1 MFPEE
6 IISARMVHALEILFD
21 AHHPDRGSIDSI
33 LNHPDRDDVRQSPSH
48 NCFSLPGRTKNVC
61 WRACSVYDMMLCHLF
76 RAVVYHF
83 RAILKMGNQ
92 HRQRFYGGDLHM
104 FTKLSP
110 GGDIYR
116 RVDLV
121 ISLSTYQQD
130 RADSSDE
137 EDEDDEEEDE
147 EERRRRK
154 KEGRKNGYG

>member
-33 LNHPDRDDVRQSPSH
+33 LNHPDRDDDRQSPSH

-83 RAILKMGNQ
+83 RAIMKMCNQ
-92 HRQRFYGGDLHM
+92 HRQKFYGGDLHM
-104 FTKLSP
+104 VNKLSP

-130 RADSSDE
+130 RADSCRNQFPNSLLNTE
-137 EDEDDEEEDE
+137 EN
-147 EERRRRK
+147 K
-154 KEGRKNGYG
+154 KQMDFIEI